1 MACLNFSWRTPGLVL
16 SPVDGSTM
24 VLCVEPNKEE
34 SLIDYNPNKQ
44 KEQSVYSGQVS
55 GRRKIT
61 VGVKVKE

>member
-34 SLIDYNPNKQ
+34 SLIDYNPCTVVRFQ
-44 KEQSVYSGQVS
+44 A
-55 GRRKIT
+55 GR
-61 VGVKVKE
+61 